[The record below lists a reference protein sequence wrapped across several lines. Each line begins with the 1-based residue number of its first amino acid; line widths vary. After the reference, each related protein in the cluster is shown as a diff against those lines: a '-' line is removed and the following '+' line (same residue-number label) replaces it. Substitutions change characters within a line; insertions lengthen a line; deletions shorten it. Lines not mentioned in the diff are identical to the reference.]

1 MAVLLHETLAGGV
14 RLLTLNRPK
23 QNPFDAELGDALSAA
38 VKEAEGDPAV
48 RALVLRG
55 TGAVFSAG
63 LDFKALMQSQMQAG
77 GEHFGTATSQA
88 LADVWTCPKPTVAAV
103 TGHAIAFGFFAAVA
117 CDFRYVLE
125 GPGKYGM
132 NELSFGAGF
141 PLLSIE
147 IGRFALQRHMA
158 TAILSAELFDWR
170 EGLRNGT
177 FHASFASEEQLMAA
191 AVSRAAQIGAMPR
204 EAYAHVKEQL
214 LRPYVE
220 RWKAETPAQQQ
231 VTAAIYRSDES
242 MQALMQHASR
252 LSRK

>member
-1 MAVLLHETLAGGV
+1 MPVLLEETLAGGV

-23 QNPFDAELGDALSAA
+23 NNPFDIELGEAVSAA
-38 VKEAEGDPAV
+38 VKGAEADPAV

-55 TGAVFSAG
+55 TGTVFSAG
-63 LDFKALMQSQMQAG
+63 LDFKMLMQAQMGGAG
-77 GEHFGTATSQA
+77 DRFGTATSQA

-103 TGHAIAFGFFAAVA
+103 TGHAIALGYFVAVA

-132 NELSFGAGF
+132 NELTFGAGF

-147 IGRFALQRHMA
+147 VGRCALQQHMA
-158 TAILSAELFDWR
+158 KAILSAEMFDWQ
-170 EGLRNGT
+170 EGLRNGS
-177 FHASFASEEQLMAA
+177 FHASYADEDALLAA
-191 AVSRAAQIGAMPR
+191 AVAQAAQIGAMPR

-220 RWKAETPAQQQ
+220 RWRAETAAQRE
-231 VTAAIYRSDES
+231 VTASIYRSEETL
-242 MQALMQHASR
+242 QALMTYASGIT
-252 LSRK
+252 KK